1 MTGHTQTN
9 RIGYCLGM
17 MFLIIMISVNLL
29 AQIPDELRQSL
40 FGETDKI
47 FIQAQSEQANILS
60 PTHFNHATNK
70 YNQALKNFKA
80 GKRLKDIEAKLA
92 EVRQSLDKA
101 IEIAKLG
108 KITFASTLKCRE
120 DALNANAPE
129 YAPDAYEQAENEF
142 ISATKKLERGD
153 IKNAKKKVPQIDKKY
168 RQAELLAIKVSIIG
182 TVRNL
187 MKEAKKVE
195 AHKYTPITYA
205 NAQKLLNE
213 AETILNS
220 DRRSE
225 TSAQEKAEAAENE
238 AKHAIF
244 LTRQI
249 KRLKENEKEWENF
262 ILDREIIIED
272 IAKELG
278 FTPTFDEGLD
288 KPLKNIY
295 TITQNLQKEKRDLL
309 KEVED
314 KNNEI
319 QHLNNELQKYREK
332 EQGLQAELQ
341 EKRLKLEMKRRREEQ
356 IKSVEQMFR
365 PDQAFVLRKG
375 NDLILRLIGLT
386 FPSGKSV
393 IEPEYFSLL
402 ATVQR
407 AIRKFPN
414 ASLTIEGHTD
424 SIGDDRYNE
433 NLSYERAMAVK
444 KYLLANMGLDES
456 RVTAVGYGESRPI
469 ASNETRQGRA
479 QNRRIDVV
487 LTFTEEVSSLL

>member
-1 MTGHTQTN
+1 MKEYSLKNGI
-9 RIGYCLGM
+9 RYGLG
-17 MFLIIMISVNLL
+17 IILL
-29 AQIPDELRQSL
+29 VVMPWVSLQAQSRDEVKESL
-40 FGETDKI
+40 FGEIDKA
-47 FIQAQSEQANILS
+47 FILAQSEQANILS
-60 PTHFNHATNK
+60 PTHFDHAKSK
-70 YNQALKNFKA
+70 YHQALKDFEK
-80 GKRLKDIEAKLA
+80 GKQLKDIEEKLA
-92 EVRQSLDKA
+92 EARNSLDKA
-101 IEIAKLG
+101 IETAKLG
-108 KITFASTLKCRE
+108 KVTFATSIKARE

-129 YAPDAYEQAENEF
+129 YARDAYEEAEDGF

-153 IKNAKKKVPQIDKKY
+153 VKNAKKKVPEIDKKY
-168 RQAELLAIKVSIIG
+168 RKAELLAIKVSIMG

-187 MKEAKKVE
+187 MQEARKVE

-213 AETILNS
+213 AEAILNS

-225 TSAQEKAEAAENE
+225 TSAQEKAEAAEME

-249 KRLKENEKEWENF
+249 KRLKDNEKEWENF
-262 ILDREIIIED
+262 VLDREIIIED

-278 FTPTFDEGLD
+278 FAPTFDEGLD
-288 KPLKNIY
+288 KPLKSIY

-314 KNNEI
+314 KNKEI
-319 QHLNNELQKYREK
+319 QKLNDELQKYREK

-341 EKRLKLEMKRRREEQ
+341 EKRLKLEMKRKREEQ
-356 IKSVEQMFR
+356 IKSVEEMFR
-365 PDQAFVLRKG
+365 PNEAFVLRKG
-375 NDLILRLIGLT
+375 NDIILRLIGLT

-393 IEPEYFSLL
+393 IQPEYFSLL

-414 ASLTIEGHTD
+414 ASITIEGHTD

-456 RVTAVGYGESRPI
+456 RITAVGYGESRPI
-469 ASNETRQGRA
+469 ASNETRVGRA